1 LTAIVIIASLSY
13 LIVLFAIAYWAE
25 RRARQGRSVVNNPY
39 IYALSLAVYCTA
51 WTYYGSVGRAAT
63 QGLDFILIYL
73 GPTLMMPLWWFLTR
87 KIIHICKVH
96 HISNIAD
103 FISSRYGKSA
113 WLGGIVTMV
122 AVLGVI
128 PYISLQLR
136 AITNSFTILVEE
148 NLLAH
153 NKTPSFFL
161 NDYSFYIAISL
172 AVFTIYFGTRNI
184 ETTEKNEGM
193 VAGIAFESIFK
204 LVAFLLAGVFV
215 SFYLFDG
222 FGDIFRQAGT
232 RKDLESLF
240 VLSADNSSD
249 WFYMLLVS
257 ALAFVFLPRQFQMAV
272 VENKE
277 SRHLDKALWLF
288 PLYLLLINIFVLP
301 IALGGRL
308 LFEGQAVH
316 ADHYVLTIPMSQ
328 DQTLLTLVVYLGGF
342 AAATSMIIVASLALS
357 MMLTNNLLIPL
368 AVRIP
373 AFKQYYKQDLG
384 RSVIMLRRMSIVLV
398 LLLSYGYLHT
408 LPARFALVSIGLV
421 SFVAVAQFAPSF
433 IGGIYWKN
441 ATKFGA
447 KLSLL
452 TGFGIWAYT
461 LIFPTLI
468 EAGLFSKTILSEGP
482 WGIAWLH
489 PQRLLGLDSLSPIAH
504 VTFWSLSGNMT
515 AYVLGSVFSV
525 QSSKE
530 HNQALLFVDVFE
542 HSKSYEEVIAW
553 KGKARK
559 ADLENLVANFLG
571 QVRSKELFRQFE
583 LAQNGGLKNPA
594 VASAKWVNFT
604 EKVLAGAIGAASA
617 RIIVSTVVKEEE
629 MSKEEVIALLKES
642 QEIKKMNQELT
653 QLDKQKNDFI
663 STVTHEMRTPITS
676 IRAFAEILHDHP
688 DLDAEEKEQFLNTI
702 IKETERMNRL
712 IDQVLELER
721 FESGKSQLHLQEC
734 DLNALLQ
741 EAYDTMKQV
750 CKEKNIE
757 VSLQLQ
763 ADLPVLMADTD
774 RLMQVLLNLLS
785 NAVKFC
791 DTEQGH
797 IWLKTQRKLDELQ
810 VSITN
815 NGQIIPQA
823 MQGLIFDKFYQ
834 TEDQTVKKP
843 KGSGLGLAI
852 CKRIIALHHGG
863 IWVESSPEQP
873 TTFHFTLPIHL

>member
-1 LTAIVIIASLSY
+1 
-13 LIVLFAIAYWAE
+13 
-25 RRARQGRSVVNNPY
+25 
-39 IYALSLAVYCTA
+39 
-51 WTYYGSVGRAAT
+51 
-63 QGLDFILIYL
+63 
-73 GPTLMMPLWWFLTR
+73 
-87 KIIHICKVH
+87 
-96 HISNIAD
+96 
-103 FISSRYGKSA
+103 
-113 WLGGIVTMV
+113 
-122 AVLGVI
+122 
-128 PYISLQLR
+128 
-136 AITNSFTILVEE
+136 
-148 NLLAH
+148 
-153 NKTPSFFL
+153 
-161 NDYSFYIAISL
+161 
-172 AVFTIYFGTRNI
+172 
-184 ETTEKNEGM
+184 M

-204 LVAFLLAGVFV
+204 LIAFLLAGVFV
-215 SFYLFDG
+215 SFYMFDG
-222 FGDIFRQAGT
+222 FGDIFRQASQ
-232 RKDLESLF
+232 RLDLQALF
-240 VLSADNSSD
+240 TLNTENSSD

-308 LFEGQAVH
+308 IFEGQAVH

-357 MMLTNNLLIPL
+357 LMLTNNLLIPL

-373 AFKQYYKQDLG
+373 SFRQYYSQDLG
-384 RSVIMLRRMSIVLV
+384 YSVIMLRRISIVLV
-398 LLLSYGYLHT
+398 LLLSYLYLHT

-447 KLSLL
+447 KMSLL

-468 EAGLFSKTILSEGP
+468 EAGLFSKTILTEGP
-482 WGIAWLH
+482 WGLAWLR
-489 PQRLLGLDSLSPIAH
+489 PQQLLGLDTLSPIAH
-504 VTFWSLSGNMT
+504 ATFWSFSGNIL

-530 HNQALLFVDVFE
+530 HNQALLFVEVFE
-542 HSKSYEEVIAW
+542 HSKSYEEVVAW
-553 KGKARK
+553 KGKARRE
-559 ADLENLVANFLG
+559 DLENLVGNFLG
-571 QVRSKELFRQFE
+571 QVRSKELFRQFAM
-583 LAQNGGLKNPA
+583 AQNGGLKNPA
-594 VASAKWVNFT
+594 IASAKWVNFT
-604 EKVLAGAIGAASA
+604 EKVLAGAVGAASA
-617 RIIVSTVVKEEE
+617 RIMVSTVVKEEE

-642 QEIKKMNQELT
+642 QEIKKVNQELT
-653 QLDKQKNDFI
+653 KLDKQKDDFI

-688 DLDAEEKEQFLNTI
+688 DLDADDKEQFLHTI

-721 FESGKSQLHLQEC
+721 FESGKSSLHLQEA

-741 EAYDTMKQV
+741 EAYHTMKQV
-750 CKEKNIE
+750 CKEKNIQ
-757 VSLQLQ
+757 VTLSLQEP
-763 ADLPVLMADTD
+763 LPWVFLDTD
-774 RLMQVLLNLLS
+774 RIMQVLLNLLS

-791 DTEQGH
+791 DTTQGH
-797 IWLKTQRKLDELQ
+797 IALHTYRILDEVQ
-810 VSITN
+810 VSISN
-815 NGQIIPQA
+815 NGQTIPSE

-852 CKRIIALHHGG
+852 CRRIVELHRGR
-863 IWVESSPEQP
+863 IWVESSPERP
-873 TTFHFTLPIHL
+873 TTFYFTLPIHL